1 MKYKEESNFEQ
12 SRGKLLYKSKTP
24 INTIIIIA
32 IFLIDMV
39 FIYLFFEGLYLL
51 IESLIALDFPEYI
64 LPIIIYM
71 LSMAFSGF
79 LSSIFTYVIVRRFIT
94 YLFIYEKGIEIR
106 KTSLFPLKFKK
117 FYISYGQITKVEIA
131 EIEIKK
137 GQHPKKILIIRQTDG
152 SAIRLLYTEIE
163 DLEETKN
170 LILKYRYQT
179 FH

>member
-1 MKYKEESNFEQ
+1 MEYKEESNFEQ
-12 SRGKLLYKSKTP
+12 SRGKLLHKSKTP

-64 LPIIIYM
+64 LPIIIDIV
-71 LSMAFSGF
+71 SMIFSGF
-79 LSSIFTYVIVRRFIT
+79 LSLIFTYVIVRRFLT
-94 YLFIYEKGIEIR
+94 YLFIYKKGIEIR

-117 FYISYGQITKVEIA
+117 FYISYEQITKVEIA

-137 GQHPKKILIIRQTDG
+137 GQHPKKILSIRQTDG
-152 SAIRLLYTEIE
+152 STIILLYTEIG
-163 DLEETKN
+163 DLEEAKN
-170 LILKYRYQT
+170 LILKYRDQT

>member
-1 MKYKEESNFEQ
+1 MKYKEESNIEQ

-24 INTIIIIA
+24 INTINIIV
-32 IFLIDMV
+32 IFLFDMV
-39 FIYLFFEGLYLL
+39 FIFLIFESLYLF

-79 LSSIFTYVIVRRFIT
+79 LSLIFTYVIVRRFLI

-106 KTSLFPLKFKK
+106 KTSLLPLKFKK
-117 FYISYGQITKVEIA
+117 FYISYEQITKVEIA
-131 EIEIKK
+131 EFKIKK
-137 GQHPKKILIIRQTDG
+137 GQYLKNILIIRQTDG

-163 DLEETKN
+163 DLEEAKN